1 MTFSARRAREHFGRL
16 SLIVL
21 IVVLVVVS
29 IGALDAVAQRM
40 LASGASE
47 IFARAEPDAQTA
59 RVVAYQSA
67 EPAAQDT
74 GVRKAVAEAFTG
86 ADVEVS
92 HQVDVDARV
101 QPAHGEQFSLR
112 LLQDDR
118 IGRLG
123 RLVDGAWPTSSG
135 QFALTVPAARRA
147 DLTVGDIVTLV
158 DGGAPLTL
166 AGTWKPAD
174 PADPAWLGDPSV
186 ASGESD
192 GVIGPAV
199 VDATAFAA
207 VQDTPTVTW
216 QITPTRTEPA
226 DIPVLQCALAT
237 LQNLP
242 DAVDPQHHDNVRIDG
257 ELGATLQRQATALA
271 GTRGLLVAPP
281 LILALLGALVLGVV
295 LRTLA
300 VARREELSLLRARG
314 ASSIRLASTAA
325 AETAVVA
332 AAGALLALAVLA
344 PIFGITGTAVLAA
357 SAAVVLPAVAAAAFT
372 LRSAMRPDEA
382 RSDASMRSLAAVL
395 LPALVAAGVAALPA
409 WQLFSTGGILR
420 DDGTADPL
428 AAAAPALLLIA
439 ACALAP
445 VVAVPLAALAERLL
459 RRTRGISAILPLRQ
473 LARRMGGA
481 AVAILCLALAT
492 ASVALAVTAPSAA
505 RAAEQSTR
513 VAGLAGD
520 VRMIADDTLDVQASE
535 VATWRGVTD
544 VAQVLRT
551 RLVVG
556 SDEAVLL
563 AVPSRELVGG
573 MKLPVG
579 SDGGIPVEI
588 TRSLAGRLEAVRGTV
603 FTGEVRFTAQPVRLR
618 VARIVDSL
626 PSVGTGWGV
635 AVDAEQ
641 LSITGADIAPD
652 ELWVDSSEPGDTV
665 RRLRAATTYP
675 VRILTTAQVS
685 AAPVT
690 SVAPTVLSTGA
701 LAAAVLG
708 VLGFIAA
715 ASAMGGERRDEP
727 VVLRALGLSRRRQR
741 AMRTAETAGVAIYA
755 VLVGGGLGA
764 VVAWLVLPV
773 VLGGG
778 A

>member
-1 MTFSARRAREHFGRL
+1 MTFFARRAREHLGRL

-21 IVVLVVVS
+21 IVVLAVVS

-59 RVVAYQSA
+59 RVVAYQA
-67 EPAAQDT
+67 ADPAAQDT
-74 GVRKAVAEAFTG
+74 RVRKAVAEAFTG
-86 ADVEVS
+86 ADVDVSRQVEVE
-92 HQVDVDARV
+92 ARV
-101 QPAHGEQFSLR
+101 QSAQGEQLSLR

-118 IGRLG
+118 IIRLG
-123 RLVDGAWPTSSG
+123 RLAEGTWPTSGG
-135 QFALTVPAARRA
+135 QFALTAPAARRA
-147 DLTVGDIVTLV
+147 DLTIGDAVTLT
-158 DGGAPLTL
+158 DGGTPLTL
-166 AGTWKPAD
+166 AGTWKPGD

-199 VDATAFAA
+199 VDAAAFAA

-216 QITPTRTEPA
+216 QITPTRTAPA
-226 DIPVLQCALAT
+226 DIPGLQRALTA
-237 LQNLP
+237 LQDLP

-257 ELGATLQRQATALA
+257 ELGATLERQAAALA

-300 VARREELSLLRARG
+300 VSRREELALLRARG

-325 AETAVVA
+325 AEIAVVA
-332 AAGALLALAVLA
+332 AAGALLALAALA
-344 PIFGITGTAVLAA
+344 PSVGITGTGVLAA
-357 SAAVVLPAVAAAAFT
+357 TAAVALSAVAAATFT
-372 LRSAMRPDEA
+372 VRSGMRPDTA
-382 RSDASMRSLAAVL
+382 RSDAGLRSLAAVL
-395 LPALVAAGVAALPA
+395 LPALVAAGAAALPA
-409 WQLFSTGGILR
+409 WQLFGAGSVVR
-420 DDGTADPL
+420 EDGTADPL

-445 VVAVPLAALAERLL
+445 AVAVPLAGLAERLL
-459 RRTRGISAILPLRQ
+459 RRTRGISPILPLRQ

-481 AVAILCLALAT
+481 AIAILCLALAT
-492 ASVALAVTAPSAA
+492 ASVALAVAAPSAA
-505 RAAEQSTR
+505 RSAEQGTR
-513 VAGLAGD
+513 IAQLAGD
-520 VRMIADDTLDVQASE
+520 VRMIADDALDVRASE
-535 VATWRGVTD
+535 VASWPGVRS
-544 VAQVLRT
+544 VSPVLRT

-563 AVPSRELVGG
+563 AAPSHERVGG

-579 SDGGIPVEI
+579 SDGGIPVEV
-588 TRSLAGRLEAVRGTV
+588 TRSLADRLEAAGGTV
-603 FTGEVRFTAQPVRLR
+603 FTGEVRFSAQAVRFR

-626 PSVGTGWGV
+626 PTVGTGWGV
-635 AVDAEQ
+635 AVAAEQ
-641 LSITGADIAPD
+641 LSLTGADIAPD
-652 ELWVDSSEPGDTV
+652 ELWVDSNEPADTV
-665 RRLRAATTYP
+665 RRLRAATAHP
-675 VRILTTAQVS
+675 ARLLTAAQVS
-685 AAPVT
+685 ATPVT
-690 SVAPTVLSTGA
+690 SVAPTVLSAGA
-701 LAAAVLG
+701 LAAAALG
-708 VLGFIAA
+708 VLGFLAA
-715 ASAMGGERRDEP
+715 ASAMGGERRGEP

-741 AMRTAETAGVAIYA
+741 AMRTGETAGVAIYA
-755 VLVGGGLGA
+755 VLVGGALGA

-773 VLGGG
+773 VLGAG